1 MMEEL
6 LEGLNNI
13 FGEIDLRESLRTDVL
28 EYEDG
33 FMVLTDVPG
42 IAKENIKITY
52 EDSAIVIDVKKST
65 EEQDSKKYRLNE
77 RTKDYKPT
85 KVYIP
90 GNVDFTNASAQT
102 ENGVLRIYLPKVKKI
117 VKNITVE

>member
-1 MMEEL
+1 MLEL

-33 FMVLTDVPG
+33 FMILSDVPG
-42 IAKENIKITY
+42 ILKENIKISY
-52 EDSAIVIDVKKST
+52 EDDSLVIDVKKNI
-65 EEQDSKKYRLNE
+65 EESDNNKYRLSE
-77 RTKDYKPT
+77 RTREYKPT

-90 GNVDFTNASAQT
+90 GNVDFGNASAQT
-102 ENGVLRIYLPKVKKI
+102 ENGVLRIYLPKVKK
-117 VKNITVE
+117 VTRNITVE